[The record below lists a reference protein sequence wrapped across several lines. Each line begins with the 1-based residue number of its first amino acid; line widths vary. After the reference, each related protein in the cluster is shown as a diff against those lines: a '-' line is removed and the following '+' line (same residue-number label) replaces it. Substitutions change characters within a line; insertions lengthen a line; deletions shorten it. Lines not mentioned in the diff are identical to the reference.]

1 MIIGNTVQ
9 ERKKSVANL
18 VKDHLNSLGKEAE
31 LLFNV
36 TNSVGHKDM
45 VVVKSDVGLIH
56 ITTTSS
62 NDPNASLVTGGFK
75 DNEQDFLS
83 DKDYV
88 CYGWVTKDKRTFLM
102 FVEPKEIVGIDGI
115 SKQKITSL
123 RNRELSVVI
132 S

>member
-1 MIIGNTVQ
+1 LIIGNTVQ